1 MKHVCSLLLFFAF
14 SLCIYA
20 QPVNDSFARAEE
32 LIIPQNG
39 YGTGQ
44 FISNKVPLA
53 NITKELGEA
62 FSPMLVSAGMDRKS
76 AWFKFT
82 VSNTRSVTIDLLQKD
97 TMVPQNAAGLAIY
110 ERVVGTPNIGNLSA
124 KLTPINKFGSTSNL
138 CLSQGEYYIQLCA
151 RHYAT
156 DTAWI
161 KITVNMP
168 GSPDYDQ
175 VSTAMDMGSISGN
188 RTTSLQVGCLSI
200 TDEKE
205 FLPLIGSDYKDYS
218 KTAWLMV
225 KTDNYTEAFSMSM
238 RAAGLA
244 YYGKDSTFWG
254 YRIYFGNMINNPT
267 GLTCI
272 DSGAVYIRN
281 GNYFNKQIDSVC
293 KLLPYTY
300 YTIQLIFHKNDD
312 YTLYMDLMESGSAKA
327 IAHNPANIPSSH
339 KLGTL
344 PSNQLITSTDYFSCA
359 AMVKFNTCG
368 IVSNGFVQDSIFY
381 NTWDPDSKKVV
392 KKFNRIDT
400 LDLAVWLTFTLP
412 SDGLLDIYSQRWIQ
426 SIGTRWGV
434 RRLKIYRGD
443 VSENCNLSLELNIDS
458 DERDLCLKAGKYSI
472 QITDMS
478 MVEADEDLLVL
489 GQIVTTT
496 LYFTPLAAELP
507 ANHDTPESA
516 DNLGD
521 ISDELDNLSNGLN
534 TKMYHIS
541 GNADSASVGGKRLFG
556 RFTYVSLHIQ
566 RPVNIKVRCGIP
578 FGHTNT
584 EYFVLLKGL
593 ATTIADSTALIPSRY
608 GMFGYTVANNQLY
621 SNCNQLDTGW
631 YTVVAHSILD
641 SCQELPTGFVLV
653 ISKVIYT
660 STPNYNQPHKAQ
672 LVNNGQPL
680 SWTFNTGT
688 PTYPKTKGIYSTGIH
703 YFNCIPDTPFFVK
716 LKCPPAQSSNQL
728 MQVNYHVFYIANNNS
743 SLKIR
748 TVDFEPDYYRYY
760 IDQYALYKG
769 NCRVDSTILKDT
781 LNIVSSCQSALTYCD
796 MSSGWYTLV
805 VYKYGALVPQQAN
818 YFFAVDKQYTS
829 AFDYAANSYDMGL
842 IPQSNVEVKSA
853 PDFISCRTGADTNNI
868 GMSNRIIQ
876 PSGNP
881 NFVHPDMMP
890 KNVWYTFQVTGTG
903 DIKIKGYLYKYLK
916 DYCPYTIAVYKS
928 DDKTG
933 FPFSALRDSGLV
945 DSTLKQGLKL
955 IGSAGSNSSG
965 SPPTYSFAKNGCETE
980 RYYVVIEPQKPF
992 RDVFQVELGVSFK
1005 GLGYPIEG
1013 DYCSNAVILTATA
1026 PSTVSAKAIVN
1037 CHTVGESFGEDGTN
1051 MGCLGDKNQVK
1062 TTWFKYTYQSNNKV
1076 DLVFSVVNRSNSPS
1090 SLIKY
1095 RVLYGNCKSMTSG
1108 PCVANGTASFKLD
1121 CMSAGEYY
1129 IQVVTPQVT
1138 VGEIEIRVTATTT
1151 VYPVCKP
1158 FDLNKPFSY
1167 FTPYGGCVDGKMKFT
1182 NYSSQGENIVY
1193 RWHFGNGTYSSALT
1207 PQVEYTQRYTV
1218 DTFSVKLVVTDTVL
1232 QKADSI
1238 TIPVYVYYNSVWLE
1252 AGRDTVVSC
1261 AQELIQLKATTNY
1274 AFSQFEW
1281 FPANKFKNPYEQQP
1295 KVVFPENL
1303 VFTVKMIT
1311 ENCSL
1316 TDSLKMSVIA
1326 DDKIEGNSVLNCYS
1340 SPIVL
1345 KGPAGYFNYQWSTG
1359 QFSPSIT
1366 VTKTGKYAVRM
1377 TKGSCQVNDTIE
1389 VTGKNPLLF
1398 NLPKD
1403 TVICKTEQVKFST
1416 SYKNVLWSTG
1426 STDTSIVVN
1435 SSGSY
1440 WIRINH
1446 EDCEIYDTI
1455 SVQKHDVNV
1464 SLPKPFILCENATV
1478 MLRPV
1483 TSGLPFSYKWSTGST
1498 DSVLQVSQGGV
1509 YRVEVARD
1517 RCTAKDSTV
1526 VLLQTIPSSQLPSD
1540 TFYCDEQRLTLKVP
1554 SVFDAYHWSTGS
1566 TTQSIQPSTE
1576 GWYWIRVTKNNCS
1589 RIDSVK
1595 IAHYAS
1601 DQFSLGSDTT
1611 FCGDFELYLDGGNAL
1626 SYQWL
1631 PHGETSRVIYANEYR
1646 SFVLLRKD
1654 TQQCL
1659 TVDTIMISEFC
1670 DPTIFVPNAFT
1681 PNGNALNEVFM
1692 PVMTDVD
1699 EFQLLIYNRWGE
1711 LVFESSSIDKGWDG
1725 TFNGKPAQ
1733 QDAYVWMVFF
1743 KGKTSG
1749 SRKNISGSVTLLR

>member
-1 MKHVCSLLLFFAF
+1 MKHVCSLLLFFAL

-82 VSNTRSVTIDLLQKD
+82 VNNTRSVTIDLLQKD

-110 ERVVGTPNIGNLSA
+110 ERVVGTPNIGNLST

-138 CLSQGEYYIQLCA
+138 CLSRGEYYIQLCA

-175 VSTAMDMGSISGN
+175 MNTAMDMGSISGY

-200 TDEKE
+200 TNEKE

-254 YRIYFGNMINNPT
+254 YRIYFGNMVNNPT

-272 DSGAVYIRN
+272 DSGAVYIRK

-312 YTLYMDLMESGSAKA
+312 YTISLAFQEAGSQRSTSY
-327 IAHNPANIPSSH
+327 HPAYIPSSH
-339 KLGTL
+339 KLGSL
-344 PSNQLITSTDYFSCA
+344 PIAQGVITSDYFSCDA
-359 AMVKFNTCG
+359 LLKNNLCG
-368 IVSNGFVQDSIFY
+368 TISRGFVDDSIFTSIW
-381 NTWDPDSKKVV
+381 NPVDQKFDKIFQKNDSMHLGLWFTFK
-392 KKFNRIDT
+392 
-400 LDLAVWLTFTLP
+400 LTQ
-412 SDGLLDIYSQRWIQ
+412 DGLLDIHSQIYSSSVYRTAKCIQ
-426 SIGTRWGV
+426 LFKGDASI
-434 RRLKIYRGD
+434 
-443 VSENCNLSLELNIDS
+443 NCYLSLIATLKGYGEN
-458 DERDLCLKAGKYSI
+458 LCLKAGEYSVLVVDGKNDVYGI
-472 QITDMS
+472 PGYLGSNVITN
-478 MVEADEDLLVL
+478 
-489 GQIVTTT
+489 
-496 LYFTPLAAELP
+496 LYFVPLAKEITAF
-507 ANHDTPESA
+507 HDEPNLA
-516 DNLGD
+516 DTLG
-521 ISDELDNLSNGLN
+521 NLSIKLDASPIATFD
-534 TKMYHIS
+534 TKEY
-541 GNADSASVGGKRLFG
+541 NAGGTTDSAVIGGKNLYG
-556 RFTYVSLHIQ
+556 RFTYTSFYFD
-566 RPVNIKVRCGIP
+566 RPELIRIGLFSGTGKKRSPDYYVMV
-578 FGHTNT
+578 
-584 EYFVLLKGL
+584 KGK
-593 ATTIADSTALIPSRY
+593 AVDIEDASCRIPSKY
-608 GMFGYTVANNQLY
+608 GVFESPGSFISTCH
-621 SNCNQLDTGW
+621 SLDSGW
-631 YTVVAHSILD
+631 YTLVAQSSTD
-641 SCQELPTGFVLV
+641 SCIEFPVGFGFR
-653 ISKVIYT
+653 IWRIT
-660 STPNYNQPHKAQ
+660 HITTPNYNQPQKAL
-672 LVNNGQPL
+672 LVNSGQAL
-680 SWTFNTGT
+680 SWAPNSGT
-688 PTYPKTKGIYSTGIH
+688 PQFPKTKAIYSTGDH
-703 YFNCIPDTPFFVK
+703 YFNCIPDTPFAVIPGCQPS
-716 LKCPPAQSSNQL
+716 LINNQL
-728 MQVNYHVFYIANNNS
+728 LQINYYVFQIAENNT

-748 TVDFEPDYYRYY
+748 TKDYLTNYQSFFVQYY
-760 IDQYALYKG
+760 HLFKG
-769 NCRVDSTILKDT
+769 NCLSNSTLFDDT
-781 LNIVSSCQSALTYCD
+781 LNNISACQGTVTYCD
-796 MSSGWYTLV
+796 LSAGWYTLV
-805 VYKYGALVPQQAN
+805 VYMPNTMVPQLAN
-818 YFFAVDKQYTS
+818 FYFVVDKQYVST
-829 AFDYAANSYDMGL
+829 FDYAYNSYDLGM
-842 IPQSNVEVKSA
+842 IPQNNSEIKSA
-853 PDFISCRTGADTNNI
+853 PDFFSCRTGADTNNI
-868 GMSNRIIQ
+868 GMHASIQ
-876 PSGNP
+876 RPSGKP
-881 NFVHPDMMP
+881 DFVHQDNAIP
-890 KNVWYTFQVTGTG
+890 KNIWYTFQVTGTG
-903 DIKIKGYLYKYLK
+903 DITIKPYAYKYNGE
-916 DYCPYTIAVYKS
+916 YNPFSYQVFVS
-928 DDKTG
+928 DDTTG
-933 FPFSALRDSGLV
+933 LSFNQLKCASGI
-945 DSTLKQGLKL
+945 DSTLQQGLKRVAQNGGAMSDGTPSY
-955 IGSAGSNSSG
+955 ITFSKA
-965 SPPTYSFAKNGCETE
+965 GCETR
-980 RYYVVIEPQKPF
+980 RYYVLVQNGIPF

-1013 DYCSNAVILTATA
+1013 DYCSNAVILNASA
-1026 PSTVSAKAIVN
+1026 PSTVSAKAVVN

-1076 DLVFSVVNRSNSPS
+1076 DLVFSIVNRSNSPS
-1090 SLIKY
+1090 SMIKY

-1167 FTPYGGCVDGKMKFT
+1167 FTPYGGCVDGKIKFT

-1193 RWHFGNGTYSSALT
+1193 RWDFGNGTYSSALT

-1274 AFSQFEW
+1274 PFSQFEW

-1295 KVVFPENL
+1295 KVVLPENL

-1326 DDKIEGNSVLNCYS
+1326 DDKIEGDSVLNCYS

-1426 STDTSIVVN
+1426 STDTSILVN
-1435 SSGSY
+1435 TSGSY

-1464 SLPKPFILCENATV
+1464 SLPKPVILCEGATV

-1483 TSGLPFSYKWSTGST
+1483 TSGSPFSYQWSTGST

-1517 RCTAKDSTV
+1517 RCKAQDSAV
-1526 VLLQTIPSSQLPSD
+1526 VLLRTIPSSQLPSD
-1540 TFYCDEQRLTLKVP
+1540 TFYCDEQQLTLKVP
-1554 SVFDAYHWSTGS
+1554 AVFDTYQWSTGS
-1566 TTQSIQPSTE
+1566 NAQSIQPSTE

-1589 RIDSVK
+1589 RVDSVK
-1595 IAHYAS
+1595 IARYIS
-1601 DQFSLGSDTT
+1601 EQFSLGSDTT
-1611 FCGDFELYLDGGNAL
+1611 FCGEFELYLDGGNAL

-1659 TVDTIMISEFC
+1659 TVDTIRISEFC
-1670 DPTIFVPNAFT
+1670 DPSIFVPNAFT
-1681 PNGNALNEVFM
+1681 PNGNGLNEVFM

-1711 LVFESSSIDKGWDG
+1711 LVFESTSIDKGWDG